1 MIDHLPRVYV
11 ALDMDNAADADRLTE
26 ALAGSGC
33 GLKVG
38 KELFTAVGPDWVRR
52 HVDAGFS
59 LFLDLKYHD
68 IPNTVA
74 RACRVAAGMGV
85 DLLNVHAAGG
95 GPMMSAALAAVRA
108 VNPRTHLIAVTVL
121 TSMDEQTM
129 HATGVSGPVA
139 DQVERLGRLAAEA
152 GLDGVVCSA
161 REASAMRE
169 VFGPRGMLVTP
180 GIRPSW
186 AATDDQHRVMTPA
199 EAISAGASSLVIGRP
214 ITGADD
220 PFGAWMRIHEE
231 IEQAQAGD

>member
-11 ALDMDNAADADRLTE
+11 ALDMDHAADADRLTE
-26 ALAGSGC
+26 HLAGSGC

-95 GPMMSAALAAVRA
+95 RPMMSAALEAVRA
-108 VNPRTHLIAVTVL
+108 ENPRTHLIAVTVL
-121 TSMDEQTM
+121 TSMDEETL
-129 HATGVSGPVA
+129 HSVGVPGELPS
-139 DQVERLGRLAAEA
+139 QVSRLGRLAAQA

-161 REASAMRE
+161 REAGAMRA
-169 VFGPRGMLVTP
+169 VFGPEGLLVTP
-180 GIRPSW
+180 GIRPAWS
-186 AATDDQHRVMTPA
+186 ATDDQHRVMTPG
-199 EAISAGASSLVIGRP
+199 EAIRAGATSLVIGRP
-214 ITGADD
+214 ITAAAD

-231 IEQAQAGD
+231 IEQAQAGC